1 MIHKREFHDLEKKFD
16 LVVIGGGITG
26 ISVAREAAVRG
37 IRVLCIEKNDFACAT
52 SSATSKLLHGGL
64 RYLESYEF
72 GLVRE
77 SLSERHIMGLAAGH
91 LSRPM
96 QFLVPMFEWSNPGRF
111 IMQMGLSTYDLLAYD
126 RNLGTPEDKQIP
138 PAKWISREEFLKLE
152 PKIESKGLKGGFVY
166 YDYQSTYPERLALA
180 FVKTAVQA
188 GAVMLNHCQA
198 TGFGF
203 KAGTK
208 QIESVQIQDTLSGKE
223 YTAKGSVFVNASGPW
238 MDQVLGLAERSPLHK
253 VQKSKGIHLLT
264 DRIIGEQTLFLRNKK
279 GQHCL
284 LLPWEGMTL
293 IGPTDS
299 PYEGS
304 PDDLSP
310 VEEDITMLMDLVNE
324 LLPGRPL
331 TREKIRHVPI
341 GIRPLVFSGKSTY
354 RASRKHEIY
363 DHAADQDKI
372 EGLVSVLGGKW
383 TTSRKLGE
391 DVLHA
396 CLPKLRSFSP
406 GIQIKDVRTDRE
418 PLHGYPTFG
427 ASSTEIWEQIALM
440 NHRVPDNVLNHLYT
454 LYGTDY
460 QEVLEIARKEPSL
473 LKRISDEPG
482 RYDIMAQIVYAVE
495 NESAH
500 TLSDILSRR
509 LALGSFGYPGD
520 TAAKRA
526 ADLAG
531 KLLKWSSSRKTEEL
545 KAYRLSYPLERLSTD
560 SKKKK

>member
-37 IRVLCIEKNDFACAT
+37 IRVLCVEKNDFACAT

-208 QIESVQIQDTLSGKE
+208 QIES
-223 YTAKGSVFVNASGPW
+223 
-238 MDQVLGLAERSPLHK
+238 
-253 VQKSKGIHLLT
+253 
-264 DRIIGEQTLFLRNKK
+264 
-279 GQHCL
+279 
-284 LLPWEGMTL
+284 
-293 IGPTDS
+293 
-299 PYEGS
+299 
-304 PDDLSP
+304 
-310 VEEDITMLMDLVNE
+310 
-324 LLPGRPL
+324 
-331 TREKIRHVPI
+331 
-341 GIRPLVFSGKSTY
+341 
-354 RASRKHEIY
+354 
-363 DHAADQDKI
+363 
-372 EGLVSVLGGKW
+372 
-383 TTSRKLGE
+383 
-391 DVLHA
+391 
-396 CLPKLRSFSP
+396 
-406 GIQIKDVRTDRE
+406 
-418 PLHGYPTFG
+418 
-427 ASSTEIWEQIALM
+427 
-440 NHRVPDNVLNHLYT
+440 
-454 LYGTDY
+454 
-460 QEVLEIARKEPSL
+460 
-473 LKRISDEPG
+473 
-482 RYDIMAQIVYAVE
+482 
-495 NESAH
+495 
-500 TLSDILSRR
+500 
-509 LALGSFGYPGD
+509 
-520 TAAKRA
+520 
-526 ADLAG
+526 
-531 KLLKWSSSRKTEEL
+531 
-545 KAYRLSYPLERLSTD
+545 
-560 SKKKK
+560 